1 MFFFIPSFLSRGRI
15 FVPKTSTYLPEH
27 PPGGGL
33 GDTPAPTRVPRVTSL
48 PGGGL
53 GDGDVSTMCPIT
65 GIRLL
70 AAVFVPLTGV
80 GRCVDV
86 GDKNIED

>member
-1 MFFFIPSFLSRGRI
+1 M
-15 FVPKTSTYLPEH
+15 
-27 PPGGGL
+27 
-33 GDTPAPTRVPRVTSL
+33 TSL

-86 GDKNIED
+86 GDKDIED